1 MTTGSRQDPLRAFNF
16 QISLTDSASGSGAGG
31 ALLTVTLSTVG
42 LTRVAGF
49 SECSGLEGTLELHE
63 HMAGGRN
70 DGVLRFPTR
79 MKWSNLVLKRGL
91 GKSTELWN
99 WYAGFAVGKAVRKD
113 GVIVLQNES
122 HDPQT
127 VWGFRRGL
135 PVKYTGPSLN
145 ASQSGVAIESVEIAH
160 EGLYLV
166 PGASPLASAAR
177 AALDAL
183 F

>member
-1 MTTGSRQDPLRAFNF
+1 MTIASRNDPLLAYNF
-16 QISLTDSASGSGAGG
+16 QVSLTDSSSSGLGG
-31 ALLTVTLSTVG
+31 ALTTVTLSSVG

-49 SECSGLEGTLELHE
+49 SECSGLEGTLELQE

-79 MKWSNLVLKRGL
+79 MKWSNIQLKRGIAS
-91 GKSTELWN
+91 GTELWD
-99 WYAGFAVGKAVRKD
+99 WFAGFAVGRAQRKD

-122 HDPQT
+122 HEPHT

-135 PVKYTGPSLN
+135 PVKFTGPSLN
-145 ASQSGVAIESVEIAH
+145 AAQSNVAIESIEIAH
-160 EGLYLV
+160 EGLFLV
-166 PGASPLASAAR
+166 PGASSLAAAVR
-177 AALDAL
+177 GVFDAI